1 MSKNLIKLSSL
12 FCGIFALLFI
22 LFFSTS
28 VFAQFPPTTT
38 PQTQTTYFY
47 TCFCCDTNPTP
58 GNASFRSN
66 GPLGTSEKDP
76 EAYCSS
82 FCKAKKWEPV
92 GYQVGEED
100 VKIDKD
106 KTAEYCK
113 TVSTES
119 YNCTCTADNKT
130 YTAIDDADCQTKC
143 IGSGYQFEENK
154 VAGSCACSDGNTYS
168 GTDCTAVC
176 SKVGL
181 TPDPTQTGTDQTG
194 TTQTTPGCK
203 CTNGFKDSSITDSA
217 GCTAKCE
224 GKGGVESF
232 TPPQKKDTQIPGTSI
247 SNPISVSTPA
257 ELIKKIINYVLGIV
271 GAVAVLIIIYSGF
284 VYMTSRGNEKQIES
298 AKNSL
303 TYAII
308 GLVVIFASI
317 IIVNAVISAIG
328 G

>member
-12 FCGIFALLFI
+12 FCGIFAVLFI

-28 VFAQFPPTTT
+28 VFAQVPPTPPT
-38 PQTQTTYFY
+38 PTPFTH
-47 TCFCCDTNPTP
+47 TCFCFDPNPTP
-58 GNASFRSN
+58 GNINFRQEDLPTADPNAEQFCTDYCTDKKWDIIGYQKSDEDVVI
-66 GPLGTSEKDP
+66 LEDKYKQLYLQQLP
-76 EAYCSS
+76 EAPETDT
-82 FCKAKKWEPV
+82 KA
-92 GYQVGEED
+92 D
-100 VKIDKD
+100 F
-106 KTAEYCK
+106 
-113 TVSTES
+113 S
-119 YNCTCTADNKT
+119 
-130 YTAIDDADCQTKC
+130 DC
-143 IGSGYQFEENK
+143 F
-154 VAGSCACSDGNTYS
+154 CSDGNSFPVDDCQNNVSIKCTTLCTDS
-168 GTDCTAVC
+168 GSTFESCDEA
-176 SKVGL
+176 SAQ
-181 TPDPTQTGTDQTG
+181 TQQSTDQTG
-194 TTQTTPGCK
+194 TSQTAPGCK
-203 CTNGFKDSSITDSA
+203 CKNKDQDSSIADSTACTDFCNSNNR
-217 GCTAKCE
+217 
-224 GKGGVESF
+224 GGVESF

>member
-12 FCGIFALLFI
+12 FCGIFAVLFI

-28 VFAQFPPTTT
+28 VFAQFPPTTPT
-38 PQTQTTYFY
+38 PTFFTH
-47 TCFCCDTNPTP
+47 TCFCFDPNPTP
-58 GNASFRSN
+58 GNISFRQEDLPTAN
-66 GPLGTSEKDP
+66 PNAEQFCTD
-76 EAYCSS
+76 YCTE
-82 FCKAKKWEPV
+82 KKWEFI
-92 GYQVGEED
+92 GYQKSDEDAVILEEKYKQLYLQQLPEEPETD
-100 VKIDKD
+100 TK
-106 KTAEYCK
+106 
-113 TVSTES
+113 
-119 YNCTCTADNKT
+119 ADFS
-130 YTAIDDADCQTKC
+130 DC
-143 IGSGYQFEENK
+143 F
-154 VAGSCACSDGNTYS
+154 CSDGNSYPVDDCKDNIS
-168 GTDCTAVC
+168 SKCTALC
-176 SKVGL
+176 TDSGS
-181 TPDPTQTGTDQTG
+181 TFESCDEASAQTQQSTDQTG
-194 TTQTTPGCK
+194 TSQTAPGCE

-224 GKGGVESF
+224 GKGGVKSF